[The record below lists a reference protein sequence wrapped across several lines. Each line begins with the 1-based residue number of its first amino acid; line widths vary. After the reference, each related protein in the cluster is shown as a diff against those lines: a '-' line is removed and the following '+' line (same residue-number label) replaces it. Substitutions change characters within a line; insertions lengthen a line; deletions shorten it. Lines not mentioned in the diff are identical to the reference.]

1 MKGNENSIKKMKD
14 WLKKTGSPKSRIDR
28 AEFKDTPISNLE
40 FSSFEIRK

>member
-1 MKGNENSIKKMKD
+1 MKD

-28 AEFKDTPISNLE
+28 AEFKESNNSNLQ

>member
-1 MKGNENSIKKMKD
+1 MKD

-28 AEFKDTPISNLE
+28 TEFKDSTIASLT